1 MQNNA
6 FSIQSLK
13 TTFFI
18 DLLNNFYC
26 NNSIVA
32 NCVFCLQMWR
42 ITLIKSEV
50 KLLLQRYTYWDI

>member
-32 NCVFCLQMWR
+32 NYVFCLQMWR